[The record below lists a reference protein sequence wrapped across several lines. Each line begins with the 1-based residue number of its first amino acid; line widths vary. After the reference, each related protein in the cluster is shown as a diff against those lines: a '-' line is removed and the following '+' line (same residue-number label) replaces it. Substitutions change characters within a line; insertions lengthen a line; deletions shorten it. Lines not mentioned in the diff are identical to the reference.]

1 MPRPDEKRGL
11 TKRNLIKALVLA
23 VTAPT
28 DKDCLKAIKLA
39 EDFASSL
46 KKYEVKSCKY
56 QAQMIL
62 NSLGLKA
69 P

>member
-1 MPRPDEKRGL
+1 MKQDEKRGL
-11 TKRNLIKALVLA
+11 TKRNLISALVLA

-39 EDFASSL
+39 DNFASSL
-46 KKYEVKSCKY
+46 KKYEVKSC
-56 QAQMIL
+56 QFEAQRIL

>member
-11 TKRNLIKALVLA
+11 TKRALINSLVLA

-39 EDFASSL
+39 DNFAASL
-46 KKYEVKSCKY
+46 KKYEIKSCKY
-56 QAQMIL
+56 EAQRIL
-62 NSLGLKA
+62 NSIGIKA

>member
-11 TKRNLIKALVLA
+11 TKRNLINSYVVAYS
-23 VTAPT
+23 APN
-28 DKDCLKAIKLA
+28 DKDILSAVKLSKSF
-39 EDFASSL
+39 EKRL
-46 KKYEVKSCKY
+46 KKYEIKSCKY
-56 QAQMIL
+56 EAQRIL

>member
-11 TKRNLIKALVLA
+11 TKRNLINALVLA
-23 VTAPT
+23 VTART

-39 EDFASSL
+39 DAFASSL

-56 QAQMIL
+56 EAQRIL

>member
-11 TKRNLIKALVLA
+11 TKRNLVKALVLA

-28 DKDCLKAIKLA
+28 AKDLKNATKLA
-39 EDFASSL
+39 ESFAASL

-56 QAQMIL
+56 EAQRIL
-62 NSLGLKA
+62 NSIGLKA

>member
-1 MPRPDEKRGL
+1 MPRSDEKRGL
-11 TKRNLIKALVLA
+11 TKRNLINALVLA
-23 VTAPT
+23 VTART

-39 EDFASSL
+39 DNFAASL
-46 KKYEVKSCKY
+46 KNYEIKSCKY
-56 QAQMIL
+56 EAQRIL